1 MITQKCA
8 GGDTLIANHALV
20 DDAPSGS
27 SVGRPCQA
35 PRTAH
40 TPLMVRLLLMAV
52 VVTLLSGCKFDPDKE
67 MAACKKAHPNDDQAV
82 TVCFSKAQ
90 TGHRRGIAGV
100 SADGD

>member
-1 MITQKCA
+1 M
-8 GGDTLIANHALV
+8 
-20 DDAPSGS
+20 
-27 SVGRPCQA
+27 
-35 PRTAH
+35 
-40 TPLMVRLLLMAV
+40 MVRLLLVAV
-52 VVTLLSGCKFDPDKE
+52 VLTLLAGCKFDPEKE